1 MEFFRFLM
9 SASIE
14 HDDWLL
20 YDVCVCT
27 QTFVS
32 SISLKPYIKSEVSQ
46 YVRKLKLAK

>member
-1 MEFFRFLM
+1 MM
-9 SASIE
+9 IGCCMMCVC
-14 HDDWLL
+14 
-20 YDVCVCT
+20 VCVCT